1 MTLPYLVKEVAQN
14 AGYVSMTT
22 PYDILPRTP
31 KDIRERNQW
40 MLDRV
45 IADMQGCDAILVDTA
60 KGPEVWR
67 HVSELDIDEN
77 GIRRG
82 SSGKQHHVPSLRRG
96 KKVKNEK

>member
-1 MTLPYLVKEVAQN
+1 MTPSYLVKEVAEE

-22 PYDILPRTP
+22 PYEIRNKVPE
-31 KDIRERNQW
+31 IREHHQW

-45 IADMQGCDAILVDTA
+45 IADMNGCDVVLVDTM